1 MVSSDN
7 LFSYVNHEVPHC
19 SHHCSP
25 QAWIKEDENRALDIM
40 QDALNF
46 KRKERNGYIKF
57 ISHFG
62 PALTGTAFWN
72 TNKTT
77 KLVSE
82 LLTIT
87 DEAFIHLCIIN
98 YSATWKAQ
106 EKKKSGE
113 TDVQVPVSDHSLC
126 LGL

>member
-7 LFSYVNHEVPHC
+7 LYSNVNHEVPHC
-19 SHHCSP
+19 SHCCSR
-25 QAWIKEDENRALDIM
+25 QAWIREDDDEALSIM
-40 QDALNF
+40 QDALF
-46 KRKERNGYIKF
+46 HKREKNTDGYIKF

-72 TNKTT
+72 NNKTI
-77 KLVSE
+77 KLLSE

-98 YSATWKAQ
+98 YNSATWKAQ
-106 EKKKSGE
+106 EQNKSGE
-113 TDVQVPVSDHSLC
+113 TDVQVPVSNTH
-126 LGL
+126 LGM

>member
-1 MVSSDN
+1 MVSSDD
-7 LFSYVNHEVPHC
+7 LYSYCNHDVPPC
-19 SHHCSP
+19 SHYGSQ
-25 QAWIKEDENRALDIM
+25 QAWIREDDDEALNIM
-40 QDALNF
+40 QDALHY
-46 KRKERNGYIKF
+46 KRRESNDYIKF
-57 ISHFG
+57 IRHFG
-62 PALTGTAFWN
+62 PALTGTTFWN

>member
-1 MVSSDN
+1 M
-7 LFSYVNHEVPHC
+7 E
-19 SHHCSP
+19 
-25 QAWIKEDENRALDIM
+25 KALDIM
-40 QDALNF
+40 QNALCF
-46 KRKERNGYIKF
+46 KRQKMDEYIEF

-62 PALTGTAFWN
+62 PALTGMSFWN
-72 TNKTT
+72 NNKTS

-106 EKKKSGE
+106 EQKKSGD
-113 TDVQVPVSDHSLC
+113 TNVQVPVSVNIIHWIVIACHQQMAHSIIFGSIQGSPRLPTR
-126 LGL
+126 LTN

>member
-1 MVSSDN
+1 
-7 LFSYVNHEVPHC
+7 
-19 SHHCSP
+19 
-25 QAWIKEDENRALDIM
+25 M
-40 QDALNF
+40 QDALFLKCEKN
-46 KRKERNGYIKF
+46 RDGYIKF

-62 PALTGTAFWN
+62 PAITGIAFWN
-72 TNKTT
+72 NNKTA
-77 KLVSE
+77 KLLSE

-106 EKKKSGE
+106 EQKKPGE
-113 TDVQVPVSDHSLC
+113 TDIQVAVSNTH

>member
-1 MVSSDN
+1 MN
-7 LFSYVNHEVPHC
+7 
-19 SHHCSP
+19 
-25 QAWIKEDENRALDIM
+25 IM
-40 QDALNF
+40 QEALVF
-46 KRKERNGYIKF
+46 KCQNRNGYIKF

-72 TNKTT
+72 NNKTT

-106 EKKKSGE
+106 EKKKSR
-113 TDVQVPVSDHSLC
+113 DMNVQVPVSVNIIHWIVIACHQQMAHCIIFASLQGSPR
-126 LGL
+126 LPTRLTN